1 MSLPK
6 PSGTGKT
13 ATFSIAMLQSINVSV
28 REMQALVL
36 LPRHKLAM
44 QTQSFVLALG
54 NYMNMQ
60 CHACI
65 SRTFGED
72 MALEYSQHIVSGT
85 PRRVFDRI
93 RRQTLC
99 TCNIKMLILDEADE
113 LLNKGFNVMFR
124 LGLVVV
130 HERSIQTTIGTVFV
144 HISYF
149 PHAQCVMSCVVSC
162 VGHVLCCA
170 LLQCSTVF

>member
-28 REMQALVL
+28 RETQALVL
-36 LPRHKLAM
+36 LPRRKLAT

-65 SRTFGED
+65 GGTFGED
-72 MALEYSQHIVSGT
+72 MALEYGQHIVSGT
-85 PRRVFDRI
+85 PRRIFDRI

-99 TCNIKMLILDEADE
+99 MRNIKMLILDEADE
-113 LLNKGFNVMFR
+113 LLNKGFKVQQVSLVINSNVWAHGIDMQQVS
-124 LGLVVV
+124 LVINYGL
-130 HERSIQTTIGTVFV
+130 
-144 HISYF
+144 
-149 PHAQCVMSCVVSC
+149 PA
-162 VGHVLCCA
+162 
-170 LLQCSTVF
+170 